1 MKVIVI
7 RFCLLFG
14 VWLLWSGHTEPLLL
28 ILGLLSCA
36 GTSWLTVLMYRRS
49 DVTPTYD
56 LGIRPLAYVPWLTW
70 EIVKSNIA
78 VAKVVL
84 SPKLAIQPRLIRV
97 PSSQRGE
104 VGQAI
109 FANSITLT
117 PGTITLD
124 LRHGE
129 ALVHALTDEAA
140 EGLLEG
146 EMDRRVTALE
156 GQP

>member
-1 MKVIVI
+1 MKVIAI

-28 ILGLLSCA
+28 TFGLLSCA
-36 GTSWLTVLMYRRS
+36 LTSFLTARMYRRS
-49 DVTPTYD
+49 EVTPTYS
-56 LGIRPLAYVPWLTW
+56 LGLRPLAYLPWLTW

-84 SPKLAIQPRLIRV
+84 SPKMAIQPRIIRV
-97 PSSQRGE
+97 PASQRTE

-124 LRHGE
+124 LRQGE
-129 ALVHALTDEAA
+129 ALVHALNDEAA
-140 EGLLEG
+140 DGLLGG
-146 EMDRRVTALE
+146 EMNRRVTALE

>member
-1 MKVIVI
+1 MKVIII

-28 ILGLLSCA
+28 TFGLLSCA
-36 GTSWLTVLMYRRS
+36 LTSWLTVRMYNRG
-49 DVTPTYD
+49 DVKPTYN
-56 LGIRPLAYVPWLTW
+56 LGLRPLAYVPWLAW
-70 EIVKSNIA
+70 EIVLSNIA

-84 SPKLAIQPRLIRV
+84 SPKMAIQPRLIRIAA
-97 PSSQRGE
+97 GELTE

-124 LRHGE
+124 LRLGE

-140 EGLLEG
+140 EGLIGG
-146 EMDRRVTALE
+146 EMNRRVAALE
-156 GQP
+156 GQR